1 MVLRFPG
8 APILTLTRLFRLCLD
23 RIDGDSLE
31 AMSSPRCAAAGG
43 FNLHAN
49 VSIGARDRERL
60 QRLLRYAARP
70 AFTSPDSTEFW
81 PAAKWRPLIIPTP
94 IVEPDILSSA
104 GPLPAPESGEGSE
117 ASIPEEATPNRPH
130 SRRNYTWARLM
141 MRVFQLDVLQC
152 NCGGRLRILASIH
165 PPDTTR
171 KILDCLGL
179 PSRAPPLSP
188 AVSEAPLDYS

>member
-1 MVLRFPG
+1 MVYRLKRPWSDGTTDLVFEPQDFIAKLAALVP
-8 APILTLTRLFRLCLD
+8 APRVHLTRFHGIL
-23 RIDGDSLE
+23 
-31 AMSSPRCAAAGG
+31 A
-43 FNLHAN
+43 
-49 VSIGARDRERL
+49 
-60 QRLLRYAARP
+60 
-70 AFTSPDSTEFW
+70 

-152 NCGGRLRILASIH
+152 ECGGRLRILASIH

-179 PSRAPPLSP
+179 PYRAPPLSP